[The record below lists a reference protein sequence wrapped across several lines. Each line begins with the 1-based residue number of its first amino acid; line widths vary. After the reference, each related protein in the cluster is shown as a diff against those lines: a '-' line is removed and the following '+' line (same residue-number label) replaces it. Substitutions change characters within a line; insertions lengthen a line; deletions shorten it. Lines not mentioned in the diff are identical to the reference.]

1 MRLDSAPSSVY
12 KENQDQYGGVNMA
25 LGGYLH
31 STVYSP
37 TSKAKTHN
45 QKFQSSGLYRQYSAS
60 TQLNSNDAWKKYNS
74 QREADSPTEPL
85 VVPQVKSQAA
95 TVNIEDSVETEK
107 KLQVG
112 RFTSVPA
119 SLINDSAFPTEEEK
133 MAVDELIEM
142 DAVVDED
149 ISEILK
155 KKVN

>member
-1 MRLDSAPSSVY
+1 MRLDSAPSSMN

-45 QKFQSSGLYRQYSAS
+45 QKFQSSGLYRQYSAG
-60 TQLNSNDAWKKYNS
+60 TQLNSNDVWKKYNN
-74 QREADSPTEPL
+74 QTEVDSPTEPL
-85 VVPQVKSQAA
+85 VVPQVKTQAA
-95 TVNIEDSVETEK
+95 TVNMDSVETEK

-119 SLINDSAFPTEEEK
+119 SIINDSAFITEEEK